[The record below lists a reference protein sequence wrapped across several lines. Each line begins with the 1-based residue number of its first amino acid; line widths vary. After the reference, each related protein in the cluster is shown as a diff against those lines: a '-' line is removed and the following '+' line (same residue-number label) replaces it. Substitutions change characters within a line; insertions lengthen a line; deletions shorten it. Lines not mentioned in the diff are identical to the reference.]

1 MWPKEPSCALD
12 DATARFIVVWRRP
25 AVVREDVTAI
35 LGVLFD
41 IRRELIRI
49 REALEEDD
57 DGEEAEED

>member
-1 MWPKEPSCALD
+1 
-12 DATARFIVVWRRP
+12 VWRRP

>member
-1 MWPKEPSCALD
+1 MS
-12 DATARFIVVWRRP
+12 RRP
-25 AVVREDVTAI
+25 VVVREDVIAI

-57 DGEEAEED
+57 DGEETEED